1 MFQLLPWFV
10 CSRSLLLSD
19 DTEVLRFIFIL
30 PTSSII
36 FLMTKSLSFKLEKR
50 NDEEHLVETR
60 IDRSAAAFL
69 ASTFST
75 KVTILK
81 GITNVTKLSTCVGK
95 VDFNTNVERQNLIIY
110 PAIKAHKILR
120 EVERTP
126 NVMFVVRGP

>member
-1 MFQLLPWFV
+1 
-10 CSRSLLLSD
+10 
-19 DTEVLRFIFIL
+19 
-30 PTSSII
+30 
-36 FLMTKSLSFKLEKR
+36 MTKSLSFKLEKR

-95 VDFNTNVERQNLIIY
+95 VDFTTNVERKNLIIY